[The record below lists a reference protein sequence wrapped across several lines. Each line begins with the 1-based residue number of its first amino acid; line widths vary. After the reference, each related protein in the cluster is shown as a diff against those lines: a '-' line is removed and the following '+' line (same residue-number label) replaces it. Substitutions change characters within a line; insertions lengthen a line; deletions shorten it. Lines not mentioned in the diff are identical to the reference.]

1 MLDAGAILIVT
12 AAELTQDDL
21 EIVRTAVDPDRLEVV
36 WAGDPV
42 TTDVSYDL
50 ILGDQEAE
58 AEGVERVKRLLQ
70 DKGVLFRPW

>member
-1 MLDAGAILIVT
+1 
-12 AAELTQDDL
+12 
-21 EIVRTAVDPDRLEVV
+21 VDPDRLEVV

-58 AEGVERVKRLLQ
+58 VEGVERVKRLLQ
-70 DKGVLFRPW
+70 DKGFLFRPW